1 MDDKTELI
9 FEDDAGNL
17 HTMIVESKDENN
29 RTVTGYTTVWRDG
42 PDKHSVWM
50 ERVRVKVTIPD
61 HRLRQ

>member
-9 FEDDAGNL
+9 FADDAGNL

-42 PDKHSVWM
+42 PDRHSVWRD
-50 ERVRVKVTIPD
+50 RVRVKVTVPD

>member
-1 MDDKTELI
+1 METKAELI

-17 HTMIVESKDENN
+17 HTMIVESIDQAT

-42 PDKHSVWM
+42 PDKHSVWR
-50 ERVRVKVTIPD
+50 ERVRVKVTVPD

>member
-1 MDDKTELI
+1 METKTEVI

-29 RTVTGYTTVWRDG
+29 RTVTGYTTVHD
-42 PDKHSVWM
+42 PD
-50 ERVRVKVTIPD
+50 RRRVKVTIPD

>member
-1 MDDKTELI
+1 MENKTELL

-42 PDKHSVWM
+42 PDKHSVWR
-50 ERVRVKVTIPD
+50 RVRLKVTVPD
-61 HRLRQ
+61 HRLRK

>member
-9 FEDDAGNL
+9 FEDDSGNL
-17 HTMIVESKDENN
+17 HTMIVESKDENS

-42 PDKHSVWM
+42 PDNHSVWR